1 MLLLEKILEGFA
13 RVVGT
18 SSGWSC
24 SRRGGSVVYR
34 RSIFFDGHAQF
45 KERAIVFR
53 VFLRDAL
60 WNGLRA
66 FKLLAGI
73 EVNALFAGVHLSVA
87 AGTLASRIEAGHQN
101 RAAA

>member
-13 RVVGT
+13 RVAGT
-18 SSGWSC
+18 SRGWSG
-24 SRRGGSVVYR
+24 SGSGGSVVYR
-34 RSIFFDGHAQF
+34 RSVFFDGHAQL
-45 KERAIVFR
+45 KERAIIFR

-60 WNGLRA
+60 RYGLRA

-87 AGTLASRIEAGHQN
+87 AGTLASRIEAGHQD